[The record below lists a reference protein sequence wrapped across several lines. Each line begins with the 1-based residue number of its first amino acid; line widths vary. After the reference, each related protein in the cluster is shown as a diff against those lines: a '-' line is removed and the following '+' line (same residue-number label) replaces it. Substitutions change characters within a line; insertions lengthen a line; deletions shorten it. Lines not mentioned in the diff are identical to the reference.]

1 MHNWMDDFVNNTDLS
16 QNRPIREVVYES
28 IRNTLIEGKIPAGE
42 RFIEKEYSQ
51 RLNISRTPVREAL
64 KQLECEHLIEY
75 IPRVGV
81 VVKRIT
87 KDDVIE
93 IYKIRQSLEILV
105 AECVM
110 ENISIDE
117 IHEISNLLD
126 LTEKANKEGDI
137 EKVIELFSEFN
148 SLIYKASKMKRL
160 PIMISNLNTYLQ
172 RFRNISILDNKR
184 RETALLEHRTI
195 LKSIVSKDRDLMS
208 NTIRKHLD
216 DSIEV
221 VVKEINE

>member
-1 MHNWMDDFVNNTDLS
+1 MYNWMDEFVNNTDLS

-28 IRNTLIEGKIPAGE
+28 IRTTLIEGRVPAGE
-42 RFIEKEYSQ
+42 RFVEKEYSQ

-64 KQLECEHLIEY
+64 KQLESENLVEY
-75 IPRVGV
+75 VPRVGV

-93 IYKIRQSLEILV
+93 IYKIRESLEILV
-105 AECVM
+105 AECAM
-110 ENISIDE
+110 ENITEKEIEE
-117 IHEISNLLD
+117 IHELLD
-126 LTEKANKEGDI
+126 LTEKTNQQGDI

-148 SLIYKASKMKRL
+148 TLIYKASKMKRL

-172 RFRNISILDNKR
+172 RFRNISILDNDR
-184 RETALLEHRTI
+184 REKALLEHRLI
-195 LKSIVSKDRDLMS
+195 INSIVSKDKELAS
-208 NTIRKHLD
+208 KVIKSHLN

-221 VVKEINE
+221 VVREINE

>member
-110 ENISIDE
+110 ENISTDE

>member
-1 MHNWMDDFVNNTDLS
+1 MYNWMDEFVNNTDLS

-28 IRNTLIEGKIPAGE
+28 IRTTLIEGRVPAGE
-42 RFIEKEYSQ
+42 RFVEKEYSQ

-64 KQLECEHLIEY
+64 KQLESENLVEY
-75 IPRVGV
+75 VPRVGV

-93 IYKIRQSLEILV
+93 IYKIRESLEILV
-105 AECVM
+105 AECAM
-110 ENISIDE
+110 ENITEKEIEE
-117 IHEISNLLD
+117 IHELLD
-126 LTEKANKEGDI
+126 LTEKTNQQGDI

-148 SLIYKASKMKRL
+148 TLIYKASKMKRL

-172 RFRNISILDNKR
+172 RFRNISILDNDR
-184 RETALLEHRTI
+184 REKALLEHRLI
-195 LKSIVSKDRDLMS
+195 INSIVSKDKELAAKVIKS
-208 NTIRKHLD
+208 HLN

-221 VVKEINE
+221 VVREINE

>member
-1 MHNWMDDFVNNTDLS
+1 MRNWMDDFVNNTDLS

-28 IRNTLIEGKIPAGE
+28 IRSTLIEGKVPAGE
-42 RFIEKEYSQ
+42 RFVEKEYSQ

-64 KQLECEHLIEY
+64 KQLENEDLVEY

-87 KDDVIE
+87 KEDVIE
-93 IYKIRQSLEILV
+93 IYKIRESLEVLV
-105 AECVM
+105 AECAM
-110 ENISIDE
+110 ENITPEE
-117 IHEISNLLD
+117 IIAINELLD
-126 LTEKANKEGDI
+126 VTEEMNNEGNI

-148 SLIYKASKMKRL
+148 TLIYKASKMKRL

-172 RFRNISILDNKR
+172 RFRNISILDNNR
-184 RETALLEHRTI
+184 REKALLEHRLI
-195 LKSIVSKDRDLMS
+195 LNAIVSKDKELAS
-208 NTIRKHLD
+208 SVIKNHLY
-216 DSIEV
+216 DSIIV